1 MAKIGYIRVSSIGQE
16 TARQDQLMRE
26 MGVDKIFSE
35 KLSGK
40 TTDRS
45 ELQKMLQYV
54 REDDIL
60 YVESISRLSRS
71 IRDLLKIVDT
81 LQNKGVKIVSCKES
95 LDTGTPQGR
104 FVLSIFAALAELER
118 EQTLQ
123 RQKEGIEIAK
133 AAGVYKGKQFQR
145 IDEDQFQKLYRKW
158 QDKEI
163 TAAEFGRRTGL
174 PPSSLYRRITHYKE
188 TGKVN

>member
-16 TARQDQLMRE
+16 TARQDQLMHE
-26 MGVDKIFSE
+26 LGVEKVFSE

-40 TTDRS
+40 TVDRS

-81 LQNKGVKIVSCKES
+81 LQNKGVKLVSCKES

>member
-35 KLSGK
+35 KISGK

-81 LQNKGVKIVSCKES
+81 LQNKGVKLVSCKES

-133 AAGVYKGKQFQR
+133 ATGVYKGKQFQR

>member
-26 MGVDKIFSE
+26 LGVEKVFSE

-40 TTDRS
+40 TADRS

-81 LQNKGVKIVSCKES
+81 LQNKGVKRVSCKES

-163 TAAEFGRRTGL
+163 TAAEFGRRLCL
-174 PPSSLYRRITHYKE
+174 PPSSLYRRITHYKA